1 MIKSIKDALDG
12 QESMKYQMD
21 LKKEKFELPPV
32 IDTLQRDFDQTQQ
45 YHKRDL
51 SKHLQILS
59 GARLYEL

>member
-51 SKHLQILS
+51 SKHL
-59 GARLYEL
+59 